1 MERQLPLM
9 LEHRRLLGR
18 EDFLVSASNIE
29 AVEWID
35 AYPEWGASAGVV
47 VVGGPGSG
55 KTHISWL
62 FSEKSG
68 AKVYACP
75 EILGEMFSDVVPAG
89 SALAIDDIDRAAG
102 DEAMEESLFHVVNY
116 ALECGT
122 KLFLTSG
129 RPAAEA
135 GFELPDLRTRLAS
148 FACANI
154 YVPDD
159 GLLKA
164 LMVKQFLERGIAP
177 DAGAVDWAVSHMDRN
192 PMAVRNLVERA
203 DEASAAE
210 GRRIT
215 IPFIKKILEAG

>member
-1 MERQLPLM
+1 M
-9 LEHRRLLGR
+9 LEHRRLMGR
-18 EDFLVSASNIE
+18 EDFLVSASNSE

-35 AYPEWGASAGVV
+35 AYPEWAGAAGVV

-55 KTHISWL
+55 KTHVSWL

-68 AKVYACP
+68 AKAYACM
-75 EILGEMFSDVVPAG
+75 EILGEMFEDVVPAG
-89 SALAIDDIDRAAG
+89 SALAIDDIDKAAG
-102 DEAMEESLFHVVNY
+102 DCALEESLFHIVSY

-129 RPAAEA
+129 RTVAEA
-135 GFELPDLRTRLAS
+135 GFALPDLRTRLAS
-148 FACANI
+148 FPTASI

-177 DAGAVDWAVSHMDRN
+177 DEGAVDWAMARIERN
-192 PMAVRNLVERA
+192 PMAVRHLVRRA
-203 DEASAAE
+203 DEMSAAE
-210 GRRIT
+210 GRRVT
-215 IPFIKKILEAG
+215 VPFMKRIFEAL